1 MISAKIHQAALAIE
15 RQVRRLRGLPF
26 GRHLGLNYGR
36 CMRCGVYAYQ
46 VEAGEADWCT
56 ANNKEPEWLKKIS
69 LVAAALLVTAPAYA
83 QYTYVQPNYGGGYTI
98 NTPGARNP
106 YSYVT
111 PNYGGGYTINTP
123 GAYHPYTYVTPS
135 FNGGYTINTPGAG
148 FGNYELD
155 RGD

>member
-1 MISAKIHQAALAIE
+1 MMKGIAFAS
-15 RQVRRLRGLPF
+15 
-26 GRHLGLNYGR
+26 
-36 CMRCGVYAYQ
+36 
-46 VEAGEADWCT
+46 
-56 ANNKEPEWLKKIS
+56 
-69 LVAAALLVTAPAYA
+69 ALLVTAPAYA
-83 QYTYVQPNYGGGYTI
+83 QYTYVQPSYGGGYTI

-135 FNGGYTINTPGAG
+135 FGGGYMINTPGAG